1 MRSSLRKQTDC
12 RNTSEKHQLARGED
26 VDQQTQALCKIFP
39 RKTFTKIM
47 HINFELNKFK
57 VPALSME

>member
-12 RNTSEKHQLARGED
+12 GNTSEKHQLARGED

-39 RKTFTKIM
+39 RKTYY
-47 HINFELNKFK
+47 
-57 VPALSME
+57 